1 MKAKQIHFD
10 ETIFTIH
17 EGGILFSKLSQADNR
32 EEFWKH
38 PMAIF
43 EEKTIVKQL
52 DKTILK
58 DFTADIVATIV
69 DIEDIDFQHWYE
81 EFRVIKKPE
90 FTILLKCARHTASVG
105 NFNMYGLHIFKEQY

>member
-1 MKAKQIHFD
+1 MKAKQNHFD

-32 EEFWKH
+32 EEFWKN
-38 PMAIF
+38 PLTIF

-69 DIEDIDFQHWYE
+69 GIEDIDFQHWYE

-90 FTILLKCARHTASVG
+90 FTISLKFARHTASVG
-105 NFNMYGLHIFKEQY
+105 NFNMYGLHIFKE